1 MFGALHL
8 THCVGAG
15 LDPGGGDGP
24 EAEGADDEQDAR
36 GRQPQLRP
44 LQPARIQPRIRRA
57 VAEGQFQFV
66 DKIKNIFM

>member
-1 MFGALHL
+1 MFGAYIAL
-8 THCVGAG
+8 TYCIGAG

-36 GRQPQLRP
+36 GRQPQLWP
-44 LQPARIQPRIRRA
+44 IQPARIQPRIRRA

-66 DKIKNIFM
+66 EFK

>member
-15 LDPGGGDGP
+15 LDPGSGDGP

-36 GRQPQLRP
+36 GRQPQL
-44 LQPARIQPRIRRA
+44 
-57 VAEGQFQFV
+57 
-66 DKIKNIFM
+66 